1 MRFRVGNKH
10 MGNGQARNRVIVLLL
25 LLGVLTNSL
34 FAEICLC
41 GEACSANPGL
51 RTEGVMDLPVHMCC
65 ADILCM
71 SCQMEAGERAKSVNT
86 KGLRVHFGTFGNA
99 CPFAVLYTC
108 SAPHPLHENAYLS
121 GPEKILFPPIYL
133 RNLTLIC

>member
-1 MRFRVGNKH
+1 
-10 MGNGQARNRVIVLLL
+10 MGNGQASKKRVALLL

-41 GEACSANPGL
+41 GEGCSANPDI
-51 RTEGVMDLPVHMCC
+51 RTEGVMDIPVHMRC

-71 SCQMEAGERAKSVNT
+71 SCQLEEGERSKSVNT
-86 KGLRVHFGTFGNA
+86 TGMRVHFGTFSNA
-99 CPFAVLYTC
+99 CLSAMSSIC
-108 SAPHPLHENAYLS
+108 SGQHPLHENVYQS
-121 GPEKILFPPIYL
+121 DPGKISLPPIYL